1 MTDTEQLVSLFGN
14 ELDKTKTDIDLL
26 YTIYNPDVVS
36 NSMLNVLASMLNY
49 DMTTMGDDYFH
60 RNNIRTLIELYQL
73 KGTPLSFHRI
83 VQALGYTVDFIPLWT
98 ANDPTMTTVVL
109 PS

>member
-83 VQALGYTVDFIPLWT
+83 VRALGYTVDFIPLWT